1 MSYWKFEPTDDR
13 DFTLHVSDGLA
24 YRDTMPLEDADD
36 LQKALDLLTDAES
49 MILDKTH
56 WIPTVHEHEG
66 GLSTY
71 FQWILAVDKHGN
83 RVERPASLMAE
94 RWTLLGAIKSA
105 STRHYTPDSYRIALN
120 AMQLTLHGW
129 ISLGFNH
136 DDRRRKEQE
145 ADIIGLD
152 DYIDDDMARQGHE
165 RCLSALSEAIQ
176 VLSDLL
182 SPPSD
187 ESPDD
192 DDTKSMRGAT
202 AQQVLSGTTP
212 QPTEVA
218 IMG

>member
-1 MSYWKFEPTDDR
+1 MSYWKFDPTDDR

-24 YRDTMPLEDADD
+24 YRDTMPAEDADD
-36 LQKALDLLTDAES
+36 VQKALDLLTDAES
-49 MILDKTH
+49 MIQDKTN
-56 WIPTVHEHEG
+56 WIPTDHEHEG

-71 FQWILAVDKHGN
+71 YQWILAVDKHGS
-83 RVERPASLMAE
+83 RIERPASSLAV

-105 STRHYTPDSYRIALN
+105 ATRHYTPDSYRIALN

-136 DDRRRKEQE
+136 DDRRRQEQE
-145 ADIIGLD
+145 SDIIGLD

-176 VLSDLL
+176 LLSDLL
-182 SPPSD
+182 SPPQPP
-187 ESPDD
+187 ESPDA
-192 DDTKSMRGAT
+192 DTKSLRGAN
-202 AQQVLSGTTP
+202 AHEVLSGTIP

-218 IMG
+218 LMD